1 MLPPRPD
8 PKHLARLLAD
18 TDYFRRS
25 PSRLGGRGEHK
36 EWQHFIIHTEGM
48 NLLVNFSL
56 LDEPRPGRTGLT
68 EVARLI
74 VMAHGED
81 GWEGDMER
89 FEDGEVEVVAGHMHA
104 RFGRN
109 TLRFEA
115 GTWHLSVA
123 LRERPVSVEL
133 ELVPVTLPVLSAR
146 HLLAPGRPISWL
158 FLPRLEAR
166 GSVTLGGRTVRVEG
180 APAYHDHN
188 WGHFGWGDDFCWEW
202 GSAVPMEAANPWSVV
217 LVRMVDRGRTAARY
231 QALFVWGGGEALRVF
246 RDEELAFS
254 VPGSFQPG
262 QRFSLPRPLSLLAPG
277 TAADLPR
284 VLEVHARGQGDE
296 LRLRFTPRHAARL
309 LLPAE
314 GSLEKLTTIHEVLGP
329 VSLHGRVRGETVEME
344 GPGVFEFVRS

>member
-8 PKHLARLLAD
+8 SRRLARLLAD

-36 EWQHFIIHTEGM
+36 EWQHFIVHTEGM

-56 LDEPRPGRTGLT
+56 LDEPLPGRTQSA

-74 VMAHGED
+74 VMAHGEA
-81 GWEGDMER
+81 GWEGDVER
-89 FEDGEVEVVAGHMHA
+89 FEDGEVEVVAGHLHA
-104 RFGRN
+104 RFGCN
-109 TLRFEA
+109 TLRFEE
-115 GTWHLSVA
+115 GTWHLKVA

-133 ELVPVTLPVLSAR
+133 ELVPVTLPALSAH

-166 GSVTLGGRTVRVEG
+166 GAVTLAGRTVRVDG

-202 GSAVPMEAANPWSVV
+202 GSAVPREASNPWSVV
-217 LVRMVDRGRTAARY
+217 LVRMADRGRTAARY
-231 QALFVWGGGEALRVF
+231 QALFLWGGGESLRVF
-246 RDEELAFS
+246 RDEELRFS
-254 VPGSFQPG
+254 APGGFEPG
-262 QRFSLPRPLSLLAPG
+262 RTFSLPRPLALLAPG

-284 VLEVHARGQGDE
+284 VLEVHARGRGDE
-296 LRLRFTPRHAARL
+296 LRMTFTPRHAARL
-309 LLPAE
+309 LLPGE
-314 GSLEKLTTIHEVLGP
+314 GSLEQLTTIHEVLGP
-329 VSLHGRVRGETVEME
+329 VSMHGRVRGETVVME
-344 GPGVFEFVRS
+344 GPAVFEFVRG